1 MSCCLFDDDDGRGGR
16 GQEGTMENGE
26 AKIRRSLVACCCGPN
41 PALRLKAQLTPKYYR
56 QLLLPDGGCKK
67 LNTTTPCNKPATRQG
82 DTAECVFV
90 GWFGVFGTTVTK
102 SKAMA
107 STELSCTHSRDCIIK
122 LVHVLHATFKVYSRI
137 NWLFWKY
144 KITVCKTILYSP
156 VLFYD
161 AEYLIPSNLFIRS
174 PVDLLSS

>member
-1 MSCCLFDDDDGRGGR
+1 MLLWTESCSTT
-16 GQEGTMENGE
+16 EGATNC
-26 AKIRRSLVACCCGPN
+26 KV
-41 PALRLKAQLTPKYYR
+41 
-56 QLLLPDGGCKK
+56 LLPAVVVGWRFARR
-67 LNTTTPCNKPATRQG
+67 NTTTPCNKTARRQG
-82 DTAECVFV
+82 DTAVGVFV

-156 VLFYD
+156 VFFLRRRVLDTFQLVHTF
-161 AEYLIPSNLFIRS
+161 AR
-174 PVDLLSS
+174 